1 MKRERPFPTFARNLT
16 LDSVKQGL
24 NVRKELGKLS
34 AMSFVSHL
42 FGVLYRK
49 ICYINPNLPR
59 ISSDTTGT
67 CYTVAN
73 R

>member
-1 MKRERPFPTFARNLT
+1 MKRERPLPTFARNLT

-49 ICYINPNLPR
+49 ICCINPN
-59 ISSDTTGT
+59 
-67 CYTVAN
+67 
-73 R
+73 